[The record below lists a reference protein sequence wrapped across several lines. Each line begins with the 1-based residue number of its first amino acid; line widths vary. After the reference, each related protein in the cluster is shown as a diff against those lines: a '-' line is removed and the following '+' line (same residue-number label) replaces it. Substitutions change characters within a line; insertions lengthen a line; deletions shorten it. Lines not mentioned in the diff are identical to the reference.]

1 MTNDLRSKSAT
12 KTGDSPVSDSME
24 IFDVKV
30 PKYRR
35 HKKIYARV
43 VLNGRE
49 IHLGPYGSPESKAN
63 YERVVSEWLQSGRK
77 TPRPKRLATV
87 KKQQDESGD
96 DRVLTVTELAVR
108 YFQHARTYYVK
119 NGNPTSEVTG
129 IQLALRDLRKLYGET
144 LIEDFGPAALKTVRE
159 DLVRRDLARTSVN
172 KQIGR
177 ILRMFRWGVSE
188 NLVRP
193 ETLTALQSVPGL
205 KAGRCSARETERI
218 KPVAAKDVDAV
229 REHLNPVVMAM
240 VDLQRLTGMRPGEVC
255 QLRTADIDRSGAVWT
270 YRPTSHKVEHHGKD
284 RVIYFGP
291 QAQFVLSPWLRPD
304 KPELFIF
311 SPADSER
318 IRHERLRAV
327 RKTKV
332 QPSQVSRAKDDPRF
346 QPGDFYTTASYRR
359 AIQRA
364 CHQAKI
370 ATWHPNQLRHL
381 AATNLRREFGID
393 VARAVLGHSTVD
405 MTEVYAEMDAS
416 KARDAMAKLG

>member
-1 MTNDLRSKSAT
+1 M
-12 KTGDSPVSDSME
+12 
-24 IFDVKV
+24 KV

>member
-1 MTNDLRSKSAT
+1 
-12 KTGDSPVSDSME
+12 ME